1 MGRGGWGG
9 RGGFRNTPGIY
20 SNLYKEQVFM
30 RNVKAVDGLTRGR
43 EFDQTTSL
51 VWLLST
57 PAGAEVNR
65 AMRDGHEDTSTSDE
79 EVHKDSG

>member
-1 MGRGGWGG
+1 
-9 RGGFRNTPGIY
+9 
-20 SNLYKEQVFM
+20 M

-43 EFDQTTSL
+43 VFDQTTSL

-57 PAGAEVNR
+57 PAGADVNR